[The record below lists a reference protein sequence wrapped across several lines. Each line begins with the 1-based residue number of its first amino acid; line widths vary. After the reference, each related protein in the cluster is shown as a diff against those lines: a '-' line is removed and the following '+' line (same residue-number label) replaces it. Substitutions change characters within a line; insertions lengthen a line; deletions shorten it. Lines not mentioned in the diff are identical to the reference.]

1 MNRHSANTHL
11 RRMLT
16 KREAAIY
23 CGVPI
28 NRFPA
33 AVSVPPISMPHG
45 KMLYDIKDLDNW
57 LDRLKTGA
65 PNDAD
70 EDILS
75 KLG

>member
-1 MNRHSANTHL
+1 MTVRAAFSDP

-16 KREAAIY
+16 RREAAVY
-23 CGVPI
+23 CGVPVC
-28 NRFPA
+28 RFPV
-33 AVSVPPISMPHG
+33 AVSVKPVAMPHG
-45 KMLYDIKDLDNW
+45 KMLYDIKDLDDW
-57 LDRLKTGA
+57 LDRLKAGA